1 VTSLSHRAS
10 DRAFLAAATLLFM
23 GSVAITI
30 VWCSAM
36 AAMPAMAMP
45 GGWTMTMT
53 WMRMPGQ
60 TWLEGAASFLGM
72 WMAMMTAMML
82 PSLVPALWRCRESV
96 RRTDPARL
104 ELLTTLAGAGYFS
117 VWLVAGAILYPIGI
131 TLGELAMRQPE
142 LARAVPIAIGVVV
155 AVGVTLQ
162 FTPWKRRQLAC
173 WRSAD
178 RICLEP
184 AAGGAWRAGLRLGW
198 DCVRC
203 SVNLMAIQLVL
214 GVMDLGVMTAMTAV
228 ITVEKFVPRALVA
241 DRSRERLRYTR

>member
-1 VTSLSHRAS
+1 
-10 DRAFLAAATLLFM
+10 M

-45 GGWTMTMT
+45 GGWTMTMM

-72 WMAMMTAMML
+72 WMVMMTAMML
-82 PSLVPALWRCRESV
+82 PSVVPALWRCHESV
-96 RRTDPARL
+96 RRTAHARPGR
-104 ELLTTLAGAGYFS
+104 LTTLAGAGYFS
-117 VWLVAGAILYPIGI
+117 VWLVAGAMLYPIGI

-142 LARAVPIAIGVVV
+142 LSRTVPIVIGVVV

-173 WRSAD
+173 WRAVD

-184 AAGGAWRAGLRLGW
+184 AMAGAAWRAGLRLGW

-203 SVNLMAIQLVL
+203 SGNLMAILLVL
-214 GVMDLGVMTAMTAV
+214 GVMDLGVMTAVTAV
-228 ITVEKFVPRALVA
+228 ITVERWVPRALVPGP
-241 DRSRERLRYTR
+241 RP